1 MYFKQFCKER
11 NIKPETI
18 KSYQTAINHYTRY
31 HSMSLDDLIGE
42 AIMEENDGEITKR
55 ERNIKKRLYQFRIYQ
70 LDKIE
75 FSEFFLH

>member
-1 MYFKQFCKER
+1 
-11 NIKPETI
+11 
-18 KSYQTAINHYTRY
+18 
-31 HSMSLDDLIGE
+31 MSLDDLIGE